1 MIPVI
6 HTLNIVLPILY
17 LVTFLTYV
25 YDFVEDKSLFRN
37 AKRLFLFITILIQ
50 VFYLF
55 ARTIEFNHPPIT
67 NKFEIFTVLAFS
79 LACCYFVLELITDIR
94 GTGIFILFL
103 SLVFQI
109 ISTIF
114 IQDLVSVPEVLR
126 NRMLGM
132 HVISALLGYSGI
144 TISAVQSLLY
154 LMLYHSLKTKKYGL
168 IFNRLP
174 NIEILEKLS
183 FNSMII
189 GFILLTISIFI
200 GIVWLPEAF
209 PNFSYY
215 DPKLITTA
223 LIWVLYSI
231 GILLK
236 LTSNLY
242 GRKFVN
248 FSIAGFIIALF
259 SLILGNVLSSSFH
272 TFY

>member
-1 MIPVI
+1 MIPAI
-6 HTLNIVLPILY
+6 HTINILLPIFY
-17 LVTFLTYV
+17 LVAFLTYI
-25 YDFVEDKSLFRN
+25 YDFVEEKSPFRN
-37 AKRLFLFITILIQ
+37 AKRLVLFIAL
-50 VFYLF
+50 VFQLFYIF

-67 NKFEIFTVLAFS
+67 NRFEIFTILAFS
-79 LACCYFVLELITDIR
+79 LACCYFVLELLTDIR
-94 GTGIFILFL
+94 GTGVFILFL
-103 SLVFQI
+103 SLIFQT

-114 IQDLVSVPEVLR
+114 IQDLVNVPEVLR

-144 TISAVQSLLY
+144 TISAVHSTLY

-183 FNSMII
+183 FSSMII
-189 GFILLTISIFI
+189 GFVLLTISIVI

-209 PNFSYY
+209 PNFSYF
-215 DPKLITTA
+215 DPKLVTTG
-223 LIWVLYSI
+223 IVWVLYGV
-231 GILLK
+231 GIILK
-236 LTSNLY
+236 LSSNLY

-248 FSIAGFIIALF
+248 FSIAGFITAMF
-259 SLILGNVLSSSFH
+259 SLVLGNLLASSFH